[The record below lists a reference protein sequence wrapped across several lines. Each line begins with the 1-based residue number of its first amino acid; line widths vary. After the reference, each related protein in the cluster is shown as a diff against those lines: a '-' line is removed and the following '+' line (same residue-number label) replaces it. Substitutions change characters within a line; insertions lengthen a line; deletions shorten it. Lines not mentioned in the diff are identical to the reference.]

1 MASPWGAVTD
11 SLRITWQGVAG
22 SFWMKFCKTMEIARP
37 DGYHGAKIL
46 ATEKRLLMSN
56 NSPDRNWHVDVVKG
70 RTHMKD
76 LTSQKGP
83 LFHSLLTGLPRAAL
97 SALSWLH
104 GPTMC
109 PPPWIMGSAATL
121 PCLLLCTLYLTAGA
135 SAEPHYVV
143 LFPSVLYYP
152 YTGKVHIHLMD
163 LDGPVRVTLHLESSH
178 SVPSITLEQQ
188 GNGTLQLNW
197 PSLSNVSTPSAGNNE
212 VAHLHVSI
220 QGSSLQVSQKKKV
233 LVKALQLGT
242 LVQTDKDVYNP
253 GQTVKFRIVRLDQ
266 NFIPSNKELPLVAV
280 QDPHG
285 NHVAQWQD
293 VSPRQGIVDLSF
305 PLAAEPALGMYTIE
319 VEGKRHSFSVK
330 GYGLPHFEVLIRLP
344 HVVMGK
350 DEKIPMDI
358 CGRYP
363 SRKTF
368 RGRAEARL
376 CHTHKPRI
384 FPEGSTGNC
393 AEFRGQT
400 GRNGCFSTEV
410 LMSSFNLTGFHYR
423 SWLYA
428 YASLLEERT
437 GMRRFAVKRC
447 NIVYEIATIT
457 FENTDKFYKPGI
469 PDTGT
474 VLLKGTNVSALKE
487 EFLLMVNDSGEIQNK
502 TLPIDESGQASFE
515 LDTSGWNDKVS
526 LHGEL
531 KDYQPASEPK
541 GNEHL
546 NHRSV
551 TRSLHPFS
559 SDHKSFLRIHKVK
572 RKLPC
577 GQPQRI
583 LVDYSFDDNAKGIKQ
598 QSLDV
603 VILVL
608 AKGTTATVLRRELP
622 QEAGLRGSFSLE
634 LHIGP
639 ELAPTAKVLGYTVL
653 TNGEMVADSTELKVA
668 KCFPNKVTLSLEQR
682 APVGSELRLKVQ
694 ASPGSLCAI
703 YTVDQHT
710 QSSGPQGKLS
720 PSTVYNLLPRFPEV
734 TDLFE
739 EEEYDCWLN
748 SISVAGIRPAINC
761 YDAPGNDGREC
772 RRRLWRREV
781 LVSKIST
788 SSYHHV
794 MILLLCTLIAAG
806 FLIFGSPILAQG
818 AGLKIVT
825 NAQLGCQ
832 PIIQH
837 QRHKSLL
844 GFPGA
849 ELEED
854 EGVMQDTE
862 TKTYF
867 LGTWLWEL
875 VPVGPSLQGLSI
887 SYHPTGM
894 GALRR

>member
-1 MASPWGAVTD
+1 
-11 SLRITWQGVAG
+11 
-22 SFWMKFCKTMEIARP
+22 
-37 DGYHGAKIL
+37 
-46 ATEKRLLMSN
+46 
-56 NSPDRNWHVDVVKG
+56 
-70 RTHMKD
+70 
-76 LTSQKGP
+76 
-83 LFHSLLTGLPRAAL
+83 
-97 SALSWLH
+97 
-104 GPTMC
+104 
-109 PPPWIMGSAATL
+109 
-121 PCLLLCTLYLTAGA
+121 
-135 SAEPHYVV
+135 
-143 LFPSVLYYP
+143 
-152 YTGKVHIHLMD
+152 
-163 LDGPVRVTLHLESSH
+163 
-178 SVPSITLEQQ
+178 
-188 GNGTLQLNW
+188 
-197 PSLSNVSTPSAGNNE
+197 
-212 VAHLHVSI
+212 
-220 QGSSLQVSQKKKV
+220 
-233 LVKALQLGT
+233 
-242 LVQTDKDVYNP
+242 
-253 GQTVKFRIVRLDQ
+253 
-266 NFIPSNKELPLVAV
+266 
-280 QDPHG
+280 
-285 NHVAQWQD
+285 
-293 VSPRQGIVDLSF
+293 
-305 PLAAEPALGMYTIE
+305 
-319 VEGKRHSFSVK
+319 
-330 GYGLPHFEVLIRLP
+330 
-344 HVVMGK
+344 
-350 DEKIPMDI
+350 
-358 CGRYP
+358 
-363 SRKTF
+363 
-368 RGRAEARL
+368 
-376 CHTHKPRI
+376 
-384 FPEGSTGNC
+384 
-393 AEFRGQT
+393 
-400 GRNGCFSTEV
+400 
-410 LMSSFNLTGFHYR
+410 
-423 SWLYA
+423 
-428 YASLLEERT
+428 
-437 GMRRFAVKRC
+437 KRC

-583 LVDYSFDDNAKGIKQ
+583 LVDYSFDENAKGIKQ

-720 PSTVYNLLPRFPEV
+720 PSTVSLDPGTTAFHSDGYKLCSSHHQSGIGANSLDCPGIPLLPGGVCLPLTV
-734 TDLFE
+734 
-739 EEEYDCWLN
+739 N
-748 SISVAGIRPAINC
+748 A
-761 YDAPGNDGREC
+761 
-772 RRRLWRREV
+772 
-781 LVSKIST
+781 
-788 SSYHHV
+788 
-794 MILLLCTLIAAG
+794 
-806 FLIFGSPILAQG
+806 G
-818 AGLKIVT
+818 AGAVWEWSCQSRST
-825 NAQLGCQ
+825 RPFPTVPGAAASLGTDT
-832 PIIQH
+832 P
-837 QRHKSLL
+837 LVMAL
-844 GFPGA
+844 FAGA

-867 LGTWLWEL
+867 LGTWLWDL
-875 VPVGPSLQGLSI
+875 VPVGDGGSAELRVTVPDTITEWEAGMFCTAPQGLGLAPATTLMAFKPFSVELVLPYAVVRHEAFTLAATVFNYLQQCLRVQVMLVELAELEVSGGEDGVHRDCVCANEERTFQWAVRTSSLGEVNI
-887 SYHPTGM
+887 TIIAK
-894 GALRR
+894 ALHSEKLCGTEMSMVPAHGHVDTDTELLTVQVS